1 MSHHLYRSHLHVAQ
15 EWGKWWDPVHES
27 IIQKI
32 NTEMERKYKIM
43 DEKIS
48 RLTQTQTCNPKT
60 DINFYPR
67 VVNKT
72 SIEFSDQEMELL
84 NKGLKYNL
92 GKKQKGWICDLTV
105 EAETAITMLP
115 PGEQDY
121 VRHQAAKNLTK
132 LYQQQGQRS
141 THTHKSERVG
151 G

>member
-1 MSHHLYRSHLHVAQ
+1 
-15 EWGKWWDPVHES
+15 
-27 IIQKI
+27 
-32 NTEMERKYKIM
+32 M

-92 GKKQKGWICDLTV
+92 GKKRPRRGSRNGDND
-105 EAETAITMLP
+105 ATARRTILRTP
-115 PGEQDY
+115 PSSQEPNKTIPTT
-121 VRHQAAKNLTK
+121 RTTIH
-132 LYQQQGQRS
+132 
-141 THTHKSERVG
+141 THT
-151 G
+151 

>member
-1 MSHHLYRSHLHVAQ
+1 
-15 EWGKWWDPVHES
+15 
-27 IIQKI
+27 
-32 NTEMERKYKIM
+32 M
-43 DEKIS
+43 DEKIR

-84 NKGLKYNL
+84 NKSLKDNL
-92 GKKQKGWICDLTV
+92 GKKQKGWICTLAM

-121 VRHQAAKNLTK
+121 VRHQVAKNVTK

-141 THTHKSERVG
+141 THIRVKDKEDDKIVKRRKDKLK
-151 G
+151 